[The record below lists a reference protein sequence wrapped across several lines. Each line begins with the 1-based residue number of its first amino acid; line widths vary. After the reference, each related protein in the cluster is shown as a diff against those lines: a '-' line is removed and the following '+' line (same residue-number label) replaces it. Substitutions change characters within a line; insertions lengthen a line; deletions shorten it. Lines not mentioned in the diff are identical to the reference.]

1 MHLNSHVSSVPKH
14 SYVFWLSFISIC
26 TIYFCFTC
34 GWIGLLSV
42 AQLMP
47 CEDTVNI
54 TYCEDSG
61 LGRSTLGKS
70 EKLGLSYVWSR
81 GTHTSHRCLQD
92 SGLSAQPSAVRNGD
106 FSKYAIYIFGLSSF
120 LALVYHRRKKKTSLW
135 GNWII
140 SIKKKSTVI
149 NYIYFFPLSKFS
161 ISYLIKSFKISFF
174 FFRLTLH

>member
-26 TIYFCFTC
+26 AIYFCFTR

-47 CEDTVNI
+47 CEDTVII
-54 TYCEDSG
+54 TYREDSG
-61 LGRSTLGKS
+61 LGRSTLGQS

-92 SGLSAQPSAVRNGD
+92 SGLLAQPSAVRNGD
-106 FSKYAIYIFGLSSF
+106 FSNMQSIYSACLHFWHLFITEG
-120 LALVYHRRKKKTSLW
+120 KKKNKLV
-135 GNWII
+135 G
-140 SIKKKSTVI
+140 KLI
-149 NYIYFFPLSKFS
+149 NLYKREKHSNKLYILFS
-161 ISYLIKSFKISFF
+161 PCQNLA
-174 FFRLTLH
+174 FRI

>member
-26 TIYFCFTC
+26 TIYFCFTH

-42 AQLMP
+42 AQLTP
-47 CEDTVNI
+47 REDTVII
-54 TYCEDSG
+54 TYREDSG
-61 LGRSTLGKS
+61 LGRSTLGQS

-81 GTHTSHRCLQD
+81 GTHTPSHRCLQD

-120 LALVYHRRKKKTSLW
+120 LALVYHRRKKKNKLV
-135 GNWII
+135 GKLNNLC
-140 SIKKKSTVI
+140 KGKSTVI
-149 NYIYFFPLSKFS
+149 NYIYFSPPV
-161 ISYLIKSFKISFF
+161 KI
-174 FFRLTLH
+174 

>member
-120 LALVYHRRKKKTSLW
+120 LALVYHRRKKKNKLVGKLNNLYKKEKHSNKLY
-135 GNWII
+135 ILFSPVKIQHFI
-140 SIKKKSTVI
+140 SDQ
-149 NYIYFFPLSKFS
+149 KF
-161 ISYLIKSFKISFF
+161 
-174 FFRLTLH
+174 